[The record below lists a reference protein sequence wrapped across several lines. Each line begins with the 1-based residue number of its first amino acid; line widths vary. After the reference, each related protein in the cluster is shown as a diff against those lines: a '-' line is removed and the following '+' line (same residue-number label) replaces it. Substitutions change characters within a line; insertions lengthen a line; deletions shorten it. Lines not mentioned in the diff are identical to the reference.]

1 MKVKRYNLIPAAL
14 LVYLGV
20 MSYIGYPAYRSGRFS
35 AAYYFG
41 TIAFTIAVII
51 VLRIFLRKRDQYRS
65 RREHDMKN
73 R

>member
-1 MKVKRYNLIPAAL
+1 MRVKRYNLIPAAL

-41 TIAFTIAVII
+41 TIAFTVAVIV
-51 VLRIFLRKRDQYRS
+51 VLRIFLRKRDRYRS
-65 RREHDMKN
+65 QREQDMRK